1 MQSLTSV
8 QSKEE
13 WNTQQMQGKKANYQ
27 SENLD
32 IESTT
37 DEKKSLKQRR

>member
-1 MQSLTSV
+1 
-8 QSKEE
+8 
-13 WNTQQMQGKKANYQ
+13 MQGKKANYQ

-37 DEKKSLKQRR
+37 DKRKSLKQREKEEANEKK